1 MLLFGYKSML
11 LFGNNKIFLKEF
23 LSKMLILLKII
34 FSDCSFRYFCDGIF
48 KKNNSKFNTKNK
60 KYHAKFQRLT

>member
-1 MLLFGYKSML
+1 MLLFGYKNML
-11 LFGNNKIFLKEF
+11 LFGNRQIFLKF
-23 LSKMLILLKII
+23 FYQKMLILLKII
-34 FSDCSFRYFCDGIF
+34 FSDYSFRYFCDRIF